1 MAVILILET
10 STEVCSVALMEDG
23 HIIDIIES
31 KDGQNHARLV
41 TVFADS
47 LMERNNIKP
56 NDLVAVAV
64 SKGPGSYTGL
74 RIGISTAKG
83 ICYASSI
90 PLIAIGTLE
99 AMSDHVMSNL
109 EKYAISEEKPSL
121 FCPMIDARRMEVYT
135 MLLDENGNVLKPV
148 TAEIIDESFFA
159 GESNEKQLVVF
170 GNGSAKC
177 IPVLKSTNAIFV
189 DGIEASAQHMGKLVW
204 QAYINK
210 RFENVAYFE
219 PFYLKDFVATVSKK
233 NMLG

>member
-10 STEVCSVALMEDG
+10 STDVCSVALMKDG

-56 NDLVAVAV
+56 IDLVAVAV

-83 ICYASSI
+83 ICYASRI
-90 PLIAIGTLE
+90 PLIGIGTLE
-99 AMSDHVMSNL
+99 AMSDYVMSSRI
-109 EKYAISEEKPSL
+109 KYSISEDKPCIY
-121 FCPMIDARRMEVYT
+121 CPMIDARRMEVYT
-135 MLLDENGNVLKPV
+135 MLLDENGNVLKAV
-148 TAEIIDESFFA
+148 TAEIIDETFYA
-159 GESNEKQLVVF
+159 DESKEKQLVIF

-177 IPVLKSTNAIFV
+177 IPILKLTNAIFV
-189 DGIEASAQHMGKLVW
+189 DGIEASAQHMEKLVW
-204 QAYINK
+204 HAYINK

-233 NMLG
+233 NMLE

>member
-10 STEVCSVALMEDG
+10 STDVCSVALMKDG
-23 HIIDIIES
+23 QIIDMTES

-41 TVFADS
+41 TVFADK

-56 NDLVAVAV
+56 IDLVAVAV

-74 RIGISTAKG
+74 RIGVSTAKG
-83 ICYASSI
+83 ICYASHI
-90 PLIAIGTLE
+90 PLIGIGTLE
-99 AMSDHVMSNL
+99 AMAAHVMSIKK
-109 EKYAISEEKPSL
+109 KYNIPEDVSSL

-135 MLLDENGNVLKPV
+135 MLLDENGTILKPV
-148 TAEIIDESFFA
+148 TAEIIDEAFLA
-159 GESNEKQLVVF
+159 NELLEKQLVVF

-177 IPVLKSTNAIFV
+177 IPFLKSANVIFV

-210 RFENVAYFE
+210 QFENVAYFE

-233 NMLG
+233 NMFG

>member
-1 MAVILILET
+1 
-10 STEVCSVALMEDG
+10 
-23 HIIDIIES
+23 
-31 KDGQNHARLV
+31 
-41 TVFADS
+41 
-47 LMERNNIKP
+47 MERNNIKP
-56 NDLVAVAV
+56 IDLVAVAV

-83 ICYASSI
+83 ICYASHI
-90 PLIAIGTLE
+90 PLIGIGTLE
-99 AMSDHVMSNL
+99 AMSDYVMSNRV
-109 EKYAISEEKPSL
+109 KYAISEYKPSI

-148 TAEIIDESFFA
+148 TAEIIDETFLAS
-159 GESNEKQLVVF
+159 ESQEKQLVIF

-177 IPVLKSTNAIFV
+177 IPVLKSSYAIFL
-189 DGIEASAQHMGKLVW
+189 DGIEASARHMGKLVW

-219 PFYLKDFVATVSKK
+219 PFYLKDFVATASKK